1 MKKLLPILLLAF
13 LGSNI
18 SAQDDAIEKYFLKY
32 LDNEEFT
39 VVYVSPK
46 MFDIVAKMDLD
57 NVDPEVTD
65 VISGLKGLR
74 ILTTETNTLTYYEEA
89 LEKID
94 PKEYEVLMKV
104 RDGDENVHFLIK
116 EGENDKISEL
126 LLLVG
131 GDSDFV
137 LLSFVGDID
146 LDKISRLANAIDVKG
161 AEHLDKIEK

>member
-1 MKKLLPILLLAF
+1 MKKLLPFLFLAF
-13 LGSNI
+13 FGSNI
-18 SAQDDAIEKYFLKY
+18 MAQDDAIEKYFMKY
-32 LDNEEFT
+32 IDNEEFT

-46 MFDIVAKMDLD
+46 MFDIVAKMDIE

-74 ILTTETNTLTYYEEA
+74 ILTTETNTQTYYEEA
-89 LEKID
+89 LERID